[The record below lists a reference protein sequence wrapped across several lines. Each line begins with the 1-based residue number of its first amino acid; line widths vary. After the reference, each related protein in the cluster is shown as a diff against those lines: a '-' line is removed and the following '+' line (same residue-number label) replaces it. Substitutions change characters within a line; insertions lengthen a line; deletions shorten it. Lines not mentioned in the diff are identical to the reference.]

1 MNNLV
6 FDLIKTATL
15 NAQAK
20 DPAHAVP
27 EYQYIYSKELIDLVV
42 NDCVGVIECLSP
54 GYSDYRNQIEDA
66 FRGDCIEEIKQ
77 RFGVKECTN

>member
-1 MNNLV
+1 MNNLI

-20 DPAHAVP
+20 DPVHAVP
-27 EYQYIYSKELIDLVV
+27 EYQYIYSKELIELVV

-54 GYSDYRNQIEDA
+54 GYRDYRDQIEDA
-66 FRGDCIEEIKQ
+66 FRRDCIEEIKQ

>member
-1 MNNLV
+1 MNNLI

-20 DPAHAVP
+20 DPTHAVP
-27 EYQYIYSKELIDLVV
+27 EYQYIYSKELIELVV

-54 GYSDYRNQIEDA
+54 GYRDYRDQIEDA
-66 FRGDCIEEIKQ
+66 FRRDCIEEIKQ

>member
-1 MNNLV
+1 MNNLI
-6 FDLIKTATL
+6 FDLIKTATV

-20 DPAHAVP
+20 NPAHAGP
-27 EYQYIYSKELIDLVV
+27 EYQYIYSKELIELVV

-54 GYSDYRNQIEDA
+54 GYRDYRDQIEDA
-66 FRGDCIEEIKQ
+66 FRRDCIEEIKQ